1 MKKIEYR
8 VFVKT
13 INNEKHNQMYPI
25 LNFDCGLHIT
35 PSGELYCSSDPIP
48 YLNSDYIPM
57 RKTSWKDKNGK
68 DIYEG
73 DILTI
78 PIDDND
84 FRKLICR
91 FGVIQRDIYCVDE
104 VLRPAEIECFYFEAD
119 NQETPLLPLIDYD
132 DKKDIELME
141 IIGNIYENS
150 ELIKDLED

>member
-13 INNEKHNQMYPI
+13 INNEKHNKMYPI
-25 LNFDCGLHIT
+25 YDFNGGLHIT

-48 YLNSDYIPM
+48 FLKSDFVAM
-57 RKTSWKDKNGK
+57 RKTSWKDKNEK

-73 DILTI
+73 DILMI

-104 VLRPAEIECFYFEAD
+104 VLRPAEIECFYFEAED
-119 NQETPLLPLIDYD
+119 QETPLLPLIDYD
-132 DKKDIELME
+132 DKKDVELME
-141 IIGNIYENS
+141 IIGNIYETS
-150 ELIKDLED
+150 ELLEDLED

>member
-13 INNEKHNQMYPI
+13 INNEKHNKMYSND
-25 LNFDCGLHIT
+25 LDGGLHIT
-35 PSGELYCSSDPIP
+35 SSGELYCSSDPIP
-48 YLNSDYIPM
+48 FLNSDFVAM

-104 VLRPAEIECFYFEAD
+104 VLRPAEIECFYFEAED
-119 NQETPLLPLIDYD
+119 QETPLLPLIDYD
-132 DKKDIELME
+132 DKKDVELME
-141 IIGNIYENS
+141 MIGNIYENP
-150 ELIKDLED
+150 EFLEELED